1 MKRRKKNTRS
11 FLFHNNGV
19 VVKYIKENFK
29 SIKLE
34 NVKWKKISEKLKV
47 KTVYDCRNKFVQLLQ
62 YELSN
67 TNRNKEVEKKIIE
80 FIINGKYKHEKQI
93 DW

>member
-1 MKRRKKNTRS
+1 M
-11 FLFHNNGV
+11 
-19 VVKYIKENFK
+19 VKYIKENFK

-67 TNRNKEVEKKIIE
+67 TNRNKEVEKNIIE